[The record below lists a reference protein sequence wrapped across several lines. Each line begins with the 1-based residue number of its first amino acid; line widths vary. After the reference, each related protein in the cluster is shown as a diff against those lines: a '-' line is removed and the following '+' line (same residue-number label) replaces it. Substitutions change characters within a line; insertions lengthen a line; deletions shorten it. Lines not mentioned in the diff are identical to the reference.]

1 MMWLSAVPA
10 IVAAVAV
17 LLVPGLL
24 IAWILRLR
32 GIWLWGF
39 AGPASVSVIV
49 IASVLTPMVGLRWS
63 MLAFAGSAVVLAVV
77 ALALRLTVLRTMPPG
92 AVAADPV
99 RSRRSMLIAGGLLL
113 GGVLIA
119 VQLTLMI
126 GAPDNISQTFDN
138 VFHLNA
144 VRFVIDTGNASPF
157 HVGQMTGDAVWFYPA
172 GWHGAVALVEM
183 LSGASI
189 PMATNAVVFVTAAII
204 WPASIVLLTR
214 VLTGGR
220 AWVDAAAG
228 VLSAGLPAFPFLPVD
243 YGVLYPYL
251 LALAIL
257 PPTVAASIVAFR
269 LGRST
274 ATDVRPV
281 ILVLLGSLAGLAF
294 AHPGGFIAWMV
305 ATMLCAAFAFVLLV
319 RRAPSRRTLIIASIV
334 FGVSVVLVAVAI
346 FVLRPDEVARGWL
359 PVGSVGQAAGEAL
372 FLSPRYASTPLA
384 VAVLFWVGA
393 FVALRRR
400 GRAGILAVALFAV
413 FAFLY
418 VVAQALPWL
427 TIRDLITGPWYNDAV
442 RLAAL
447 LPMLAIPLASLG
459 AVVVPQ
465 LIGRAWSVRRLATG
479 AILIAVVA
487 GLGVFQV
494 HSAIVTIRVGSESY
508 DEYPDEAPLLSEDEA
523 ALLERLPS
531 EVGED
536 EVIAG
541 NPWTGTSLAYAFADR
556 RVLMPHILMDFSAD
570 EDLINKELRN
580 AAPGTAVCDAI
591 DRTGVDYV
599 LDFGDLEV
607 HGGEHPSPGLEQ
619 LSRSD
624 AVQLVDSE
632 GSARLYKIIG
642 CEE

>member
-1 MMWLSAVPA
+1 MTWLSAVPA
-10 IVAAVAV
+10 ILAAVVV
-17 LLVPGLL
+17 LLGPGLL

-49 IASVLTPMVGLRWS
+49 IGSVLTPLVGIRWS
-63 MLAFAGSAVVLAVV
+63 MLAYAGSALVLAVV
-77 ALALRLTVLRTMPPG
+77 ALVLRLTVLRTMPP
-92 AVAADPV
+92 APAAARF
-99 RSRRSMLIAGGLLL
+99 RSRRSMLIAGGLVL

-119 VQLTLMI
+119 VQLALMI
-126 GAPDNISQTFDN
+126 GVPDNISQTFDN

-144 VRFVIDTGNASPF
+144 VRFVIDTGSASPF

-172 GWHGAVALVEM
+172 GWHGAVALVDM

-189 PMATNAVVFVTAAII
+189 PVATNAVVLVTAAIV

-228 VLSAGLPAFPFLPVD
+228 VLAAGLPAFPFLPVD

-274 ATDVRPV
+274 DTDVRPV
-281 ILVLLGSLAGLAF
+281 VLVLLGSLPGLAF
-294 AHPGGFIAWMV
+294 AHPGGFIAWMM
-305 ATMLCAAFAFVLLV
+305 ATMLCAVFAFVLLV
-319 RRAPSRRTLIIASIV
+319 RRAPSRRTLTVASVV
-334 FGVSVVLVAVAI
+334 FGLSVVLVAIAI
-346 FVLRPDEVARGWL
+346 FVLRPDEAARGWL

-372 FLSPRYASTPLA
+372 FLSPHYASAPLA

-393 FVALRRR
+393 FAALRRR
-400 GRAGILAVALFAV
+400 GRADILAVALFAIV
-413 FAFLY
+413 AALY
-418 VVAQALPWL
+418 IVAQSLPWL

-447 LPMLAIPLASLG
+447 LPMVAIPLASLG
-459 AVVVPQ
+459 AVIAAGLVAK
-465 LIGRAWSVRRLATG
+465 AWSVRRLTTG
-479 AILIAVVA
+479 AVLIVVVA
-487 GLGVFQV
+487 GLAVFQV

-508 DEYPDEAPLLSEDEA
+508 YQYPDEAPLLSEDEA

-536 EVIAG
+536 DVIAG
-541 NPWTGTSLAYAFADR
+541 NPWTGASLAYAFADR

-570 EDLINKELRN
+570 EDLINEELRN
-580 AAPGTAVCDAI
+580 AVPGAPVCDAL

-607 HGGEHPSPGLEQ
+607 HGGEHPAPGLEQ

-632 GSARLYKIIG
+632 GSARLYKVIG